1 MPSYTHLRLQLI
13 TTHTKVLPQLCLCM
27 ISILSSSWR
36 KNQIYWWKIICQES
50 WMTWI
55 WDMSNWSN
63 WIHLWYTVPL
73 LALGRL
79 DLMQRELD
87 MMLLRLLLLGWCTSL
102 GRRYDCFG
110 YDVFRDP
117 IYFSLLLIIK
127 YSWTSTRQTL
137 SRDCYLELSLFIGW
151 WPCKGGCSNDRPF
164 HWSLCS
170 WCNNGCT
177 DEQIQH
183 WEGSKYP
190 VQLALFTGK

>member
-1 MPSYTHLRLQLI
+1 
-13 TTHTKVLPQLCLCM
+13 
-27 ISILSSSWR
+27 
-36 KNQIYWWKIICQES
+36 
-50 WMTWI
+50 MTWI

-63 WIHLWYTVPL
+63 WIHLWYTVPS

-87 MMLLRLLLLGWCTSL
+87 MMLLRLLLLGWCISL
-102 GRRYDCFG
+102 GRRYDRCG

-117 IYFSLLLIIK
+117 IYVSLLLKFIDNQVLLDFH
-127 YSWTSTRQTL
+127 QTNFITWL
-137 SRDCYLELSLFIGW
+137 LPWVVSLCYLELSLLIGW

-183 WEGSKYP
+183 WEGSKDP